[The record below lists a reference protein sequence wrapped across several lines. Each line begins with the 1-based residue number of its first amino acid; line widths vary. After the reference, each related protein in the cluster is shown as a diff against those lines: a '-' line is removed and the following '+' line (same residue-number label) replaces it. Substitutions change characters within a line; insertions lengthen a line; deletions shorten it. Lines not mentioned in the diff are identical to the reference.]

1 MSDDILQ
8 VDKKLHE
15 FMKNLVQSPILTR
28 ESLDNIPS
36 NGLYAFYEDNKP
48 IYVGI
53 SGQNRM
59 KTRIQEHSR
68 PSSNSNTAPFA
79 FNIAKDD
86 AKKNKIDISGK
97 REILEK
103 KPEFKKIFTLAK
115 ERVSKMQV
123 RVVEINDPHFR
134 ALFEIYATLVLNT
147 TEYNSFE
154 TH

>member
-1 MSDDILQ
+1 MNEEILQ
-8 VDKKLHE
+8 VDQKLHE
-15 FMKNLVQSPILTR
+15 LMTRLYASPLLTR
-28 ESLDNIPS
+28 DRLDNIPS
-36 NGLYAFYEDNKP
+36 NGLYAFYEGDRP

-79 FNIAKDD
+79 FNIARKDG
-86 AKKNKIDISGK
+86 KNSIDTSGN

-103 KPEFKKIFTLAK
+103 RPEFVIFFMSAK
-115 ERVSKMQV
+115 ERVSKMNI
-123 RVVEINDPHFR
+123 RVVEINDPNMR
-134 ALFEIYATLVLNT
+134 ALFEIYAALVLDT

>member
-1 MSDDILQ
+1 MNEDILQ

-15 FMKNLVQSPILTR
+15 LMNNLITSPLLTR
-28 ESLDNIPS
+28 ENLDTIPA
-36 NGLYAFYEDNKP
+36 NGLYAFYENNKP

-79 FNIAKDD
+79 FNIARND
-86 AKKNKIDISGK
+86 AEKNTIDTSGN

-103 KPEFKKIFTLAK
+103 KTEFVKYFSSAK

-123 RVVEINDPHFR
+123 RVVEINDPNLR
-134 ALFEIYATLVLNT
+134 ALFEIYAAMVLNT